1 MEHLV
6 YYDIAAAFVLL
17 TALAA
22 YHLRKYSDN
31 FQSRVYRVMLY
42 ALLVVSTSDF
52 LLFWEEITFGKTGT
66 TVLLYI
72 CILGQVVAAAAY
84 LLYILCLTGRVERFI
99 RKEKGWLF
107 VPAWIVIALLVVQL
121 FIPYLFKVG
130 TYGSYQRQN
139 GIMLFYLCMIYFYLM
154 GEVFL
159 VRFRKRL
166 SFELLFSTTVFAVVS
181 VFTLV
186 LHIAFPGFR
195 FQFFG
200 MAMCVLL
207 YLISSER
214 PQEYTVPELEIMN
227 RRAFLKE
234 SEERLLGS
242 ERFPMLVIKV
252 HNLKVMRQTLGNDS
266 VNEFLKE
273 MAAFFRKL
281 IDNSRI
287 YQFSQSVYVLALD
300 RKKKDIDSSLLIR
313 QILNRFEQ
321 PWHSGSVETKFRIH
335 ISSIVCPRDTNNL
348 NGLIDYIQ
356 YMRSISSEN
365 GNVVLKTAEMDIDR
379 PKRELRIRKLLNDAV
394 DHKGFEVFYQPI
406 YSVTENRIVSAEAL
420 VRLKDQSM
428 GYISPE
434 EFIPIAEK
442 SGMIM
447 QIGEFVFETV
457 CRFIREKQLTD
468 YGLQYIEINLSVV
481 QCMQEN
487 LAERLTEIMKKYHVA
502 PAQINL
508 EITETAAA
516 HSDMLENNIKILH
529 KQGIEFSLDDYG
541 SGYSN
546 TDYLFR
552 FPFRIVKIDK
562 TILWEAFKNEKA
574 MIALRNT
581 IRMIK
586 ELGLEIVVEGVENQ
600 EYVDYLTEQHCDYLQ
615 GYFYSK
621 PIPDRDFLELLRREN
636 AQYYAE
642 RFSKNELS
650 DIITT

>member
-17 TALAA
+17 TALVA

-130 TYGSYQRQN
+130 TDGSYQRQN

-166 SFELLFSTTVFAVVS
+166 SFELL
-181 VFTLV
+181 
-186 LHIAFPGFR
+186 FPGFR

-234 SEERLLGS
+234 AEERLLGS

-313 QILNRFEQ
+313 QILDRFEQ

-335 ISSIVCPRDTNNL
+335 ISSIVCPRDANNL

-356 YMRSISSEN
+356 YMRSLSSEN

-406 YSVTENRIVSAEAL
+406 YSVAENRIVSAEAL

-457 CRFIREKQLTD
+457 CRFIQEKQLTD

>member
-1 MEHLV
+1 
-6 YYDIAAAFVLL
+6 
-17 TALAA
+17 
-22 YHLRKYSDN
+22 
-31 FQSRVYRVMLY
+31 MLY

-52 LLFWEEITFGKTGT
+52 LLFWKEITFGKTGT

-130 TYGSYQRQN
+130 TDGSYQRQN

-166 SFELLFSTTVFAVVS
+166 SFEVLFSTTVFAVVS

-273 MAAFFRKL
+273 MVAFFRKL

-313 QILNRFEQ
+313 QILDRFEQ

-335 ISSIVCPRDTNNL
+335 ISSIVCPRDANNL

-356 YMRSISSEN
+356 YMRSLSSEN

-457 CRFIREKQLTD
+457 CRFI
-468 YGLQYIEINLSVV
+468 
-481 QCMQEN
+481 QEN

-502 PAQINL
+502 PSQINL

-636 AQYYAE
+636 AQYYTE

>member
-17 TALAA
+17 TALVA

-121 FIPYLFKVG
+121 FISYLFKVG
-130 TYGSYQRQN
+130 TDGSYQRQN

-166 SFELLFSTTVFAVVS
+166 SFEVLFSTTVFAVVS

-313 QILNRFEQ
+313 
-321 PWHSGSVETKFRIH
+321 
-335 ISSIVCPRDTNNL
+335 
-348 NGLIDYIQ
+348 
-356 YMRSISSEN
+356 
-365 GNVVLKTAEMDIDR
+365 
-379 PKRELRIRKLLNDAV
+379 
-394 DHKGFEVFYQPI
+394 
-406 YSVTENRIVSAEAL
+406 
-420 VRLKDQSM
+420 LKDQSM

-457 CRFIREKQLTD
+457 CRFIQEKQLTD

>member
-17 TALAA
+17 TALVA

-52 LLFWEEITFGKTGT
+52 LLFWKEITFGKTGT

-130 TYGSYQRQN
+130 TDGSYQRQN

-166 SFELLFSTTVFAVVS
+166 SFEVLFSTTVFAVVS

-273 MAAFFRKL
+273 MVAFFRKL

-313 QILNRFEQ
+313 QILDRFEQ

-335 ISSIVCPRDTNNL
+335 ISSIVCPRDANNL

-356 YMRSISSEN
+356 YMRSLSSEN

-457 CRFIREKQLTD
+457 CRFI
-468 YGLQYIEINLSVV
+468 
-481 QCMQEN
+481 QEN

>member
-17 TALAA
+17 TALVA

-130 TYGSYQRQN
+130 TDGSYQRQN

-273 MAAFFRKL
+273 MVAFFRKL

-313 QILNRFEQ
+313 QILDRFEQ

-335 ISSIVCPRDTNNL
+335 ISSIVCPRDANNL

-356 YMRSISSEN
+356 YMRSLSSEN

-457 CRFIREKQLTD
+457 CRFI
-468 YGLQYIEINLSVV
+468 
-481 QCMQEN
+481 QEN

>member
-17 TALAA
+17 TALVA

-52 LLFWEEITFGKTGT
+52 LLFWKEITFGKTGT

-130 TYGSYQRQN
+130 TDGSYQRQN

-166 SFELLFSTTVFAVVS
+166 SFEVLFSTTVFAVVS

-313 QILNRFEQ
+313 QILDRFEQ

-335 ISSIVCPRDTNNL
+335 ISSIVCPRDANNL

-356 YMRSISSEN
+356 YMRSLSSEN

-457 CRFIREKQLTD
+457 CRFI
-468 YGLQYIEINLSVV
+468 
-481 QCMQEN
+481 QEN

-562 TILWEAFKNEKA
+562 NILWEAFKNEKA

>member
-72 CILGQVVAAAAY
+72 CILGQVVAAVAY

-99 RKEKGWLF
+99 RKGKGWLF

-130 TYGSYQRQN
+130 TDGSYQRQN

-234 SEERLLGS
+234 AEERLLGS

-266 VNEFLKE
+266 VNEFQKE

-313 QILNRFEQ
+313 QILDRFEQ

-335 ISSIVCPRDTNNL
+335 ISSIVCPRDAKDL

-406 YSVTENRIVSAEAL
+406 YSVTENRIISAEAL

-457 CRFIREKQLTD
+457 CRFIQEKQLTD

-502 PAQINL
+502 PSQINL

-516 HSDMLENNIKILH
+516 HSDMLENNIEILH

-546 TDYLFR
+546 TDYLLR

>member
-72 CILGQVVAAAAY
+72 CILGQVVAAVAY

-99 RKEKGWLF
+99 RKGKGWLF

-130 TYGSYQRQN
+130 TDGSYQRQN

-166 SFELLFSTTVFAVVS
+166 SFELLFTTTVFAVVS

-234 SEERLLGS
+234 AEERLLGS

-266 VNEFLKE
+266 VNEFQKE

-313 QILNRFEQ
+313 QILDRFEQ

-335 ISSIVCPRDTNNL
+335 ISSIVCPRDAKDL

-406 YSVTENRIVSAEAL
+406 YSVTENRIISAEAL

-457 CRFIREKQLTD
+457 CRFIQEKQLTD

-487 LAERLTEIMKKYHVA
+487 LAERLTEIMKKYRVA
-502 PAQINL
+502 PSQINL

-516 HSDMLENNIKILH
+516 HSDMLENNIEILH

>member
-17 TALAA
+17 TALVA

-52 LLFWEEITFGKTGT
+52 LLFWKEITFGKTGT

-130 TYGSYQRQN
+130 TDGSYQRQN

-166 SFELLFSTTVFAVVS
+166 SFEVLFSTTVFAVVS

-273 MAAFFRKL
+273 MVAFFRKL

-313 QILNRFEQ
+313 QILDRFEQ

-335 ISSIVCPRDTNNL
+335 ISSIVCPRDANNL

-356 YMRSISSEN
+356 YMRSLSSEN

-457 CRFIREKQLTD
+457 CRFI
-468 YGLQYIEINLSVV
+468 
-481 QCMQEN
+481 QEN

-562 TILWEAFKNEKA
+562 NILWEAFKNEKA

-642 RFSKNELS
+642 RFSKMNYL
-650 DIITT
+650 I

>member
-52 LLFWEEITFGKTGT
+52 LLFWEGITFGKTGT

-72 CILGQVVAAAAY
+72 CILGQVVAATAY

-130 TYGSYQRQN
+130 TDGSYQRQN

-273 MAAFFRKL
+273 MAAFFCKL

-365 GNVVLKTAEMDIDR
+365 GNVVLKTAEMDIDQ

-406 YSVTENRIVSAEAL
+406 YSVAENRIVSAEAL

-457 CRFIREKQLTD
+457 CRFI
-468 YGLQYIEINLSVV
+468 
-481 QCMQEN
+481 
-487 LAERLTEIMKKYHVA
+487 
-502 PAQINL
+502 
-508 EITETAAA
+508 
-516 HSDMLENNIKILH
+516 
-529 KQGIEFSLDDYG
+529 
-541 SGYSN
+541 
-546 TDYLFR
+546 
-552 FPFRIVKIDK
+552 
-562 TILWEAFKNEKA
+562 
-574 MIALRNT
+574 
-581 IRMIK
+581 
-586 ELGLEIVVEGVENQ
+586 
-600 EYVDYLTEQHCDYLQ
+600 
-615 GYFYSK
+615 
-621 PIPDRDFLELLRREN
+621 
-636 AQYYAE
+636 
-642 RFSKNELS
+642 
-650 DIITT
+650 

>member
-130 TYGSYQRQN
+130 TDGSYQRQN

-242 ERFPMLVIKV
+242 GRFPMLVIKV

-266 VNEFLKE
+266 VNEFQKE

-287 YQFSQSVYVLALD
+287 YQFSQSVYVLVLD
-300 RKKKDIDSSLLIR
+300 RKKKDIDASLLIR
-313 QILNRFEQ
+313 QILDRFER
-321 PWHSGSVETKFRIH
+321 PWHSGSVETKFQIH
-335 ISSIVCPRDTNNL
+335 ISSIVCPRDAKDL
-348 NGLIDYIQ
+348 YGLIHYIQ

-394 DHKGFEVFYQPI
+394 DHNGFEVFYQPI

-457 CRFIREKQLTD
+457 CRFIQEKQLTD

-502 PAQINL
+502 PTQINL

>member
-72 CILGQVVAAAAY
+72 CILGQVVAAVAY

-130 TYGSYQRQN
+130 TDGSYQRQN

-186 LHIAFPGFR
+186 LHIAFRGFR

-234 SEERLLGS
+234 AEERLLGS

-266 VNEFLKE
+266 VNEFQKE

-313 QILNRFEQ
+313 QILDRFEQ

-335 ISSIVCPRDTNNL
+335 ISSIVCPRDAKDL

-356 YMRSISSEN
+356 HMRSISSEN

-406 YSVTENRIVSAEAL
+406 YSVTENRIISAEAL

-457 CRFIREKQLTD
+457 CRFIQEKQLTD
-468 YGLQYIEINLSVV
+468 YGLHYIEINLSVV

-502 PAQINL
+502 PSQINL

>member
-72 CILGQVVAAAAY
+72 CILGQVVAAVAY

-121 FIPYLFKVG
+121 FIPYLFKVE
-130 TYGSYQRQN
+130 TDGSYQRQN

-234 SEERLLGS
+234 AEERLLGS

-266 VNEFLKE
+266 VNEFQKE

-313 QILNRFEQ
+313 QILDRFEQ

-335 ISSIVCPRDTNNL
+335 ISSIVCPRDAKDL

-406 YSVTENRIVSAEAL
+406 YSVTENRIISAEAL

-457 CRFIREKQLTD
+457 CRFIQEKQLTD

-487 LAERLTEIMKKYHVA
+487 LAERLTEIMKKYRVA
-502 PAQINL
+502 PSQINL

-516 HSDMLENNIKILH
+516 HSDMLENNIEILH

>member
-52 LLFWEEITFGKTGT
+52 LLFWNEVPLDKMWT
-66 TVLLYI
+66 TILLYI
-72 CILGQVVAAAAY
+72 CIIGQVVVAVAY

-107 VPAWIVIALLVVQL
+107 VPAWIVIALLVMQL

-130 TYGSYQRQN
+130 VNGSYQRQN
-139 GIMLFYLCMIYFYLM
+139 GIIVFYACMIYFYLM

-166 SFELLFSTTVFAVVS
+166 SFEILLSATVFALVS
-181 VFTLV
+181 IFTLA
-186 LHIAFPGFR
+186 LHITFPGFR
-195 FQFFG
+195 LQFFG

-234 SEERLLGS
+234 AEERLLGS

-266 VNEFLKE
+266 VNEFQKE
-273 MAAFFRKL
+273 MAAFFREL

-300 RKKKDIDSSLLIR
+300 RKKKDIDSSVLIR
-313 QILNRFEQ
+313 QILDRFEQ

-335 ISSIVCPRDTNNL
+335 ISSIVCPRDAKDL

-365 GNVVLKTAEMDIDR
+365 GNVVLKPAEMDIDR

-406 YSVTENRIVSAEAL
+406 YSVAENRIASAEAL

-457 CRFIREKQLTD
+457 CRFIQEKQLTD

-502 PAQINL
+502 PTQINL
-508 EITETAAA
+508 AITETAAA

-552 FPFRIVKIDK
+552 FPFRIVKNDK
-562 TILWEAFKNEKA
+562 TILWEAFK
-574 MIALRNT
+574 NT

-586 ELGLEIVVEGVENQ
+586 ELGLEIVVEGVETQ

-621 PIPDRDFLELLRREN
+621 PIPDRDFLELLHREN

>member
-17 TALAA
+17 TALVA

-130 TYGSYQRQN
+130 TDGSYQRQN

-313 QILNRFEQ
+313 
-321 PWHSGSVETKFRIH
+321 
-335 ISSIVCPRDTNNL
+335 
-348 NGLIDYIQ
+348 
-356 YMRSISSEN
+356 
-365 GNVVLKTAEMDIDR
+365 
-379 PKRELRIRKLLNDAV
+379 
-394 DHKGFEVFYQPI
+394 
-406 YSVTENRIVSAEAL
+406 
-420 VRLKDQSM
+420 LKDQSM

-457 CRFIREKQLTD
+457 CRFIQEKQLTD

>member
-17 TALAA
+17 TALVA

-52 LLFWEEITFGKTGT
+52 LLFWEGITFGKTGT

-121 FIPYLFKVG
+121 FIPYLFKVE
-130 TYGSYQRQN
+130 TDGSYQRQN

-300 RKKKDIDSSLLIR
+300 RKKKDIDSSL
-313 QILNRFEQ
+313 LNRFEQ

-636 AQYYAE
+636 TQYYAE

>member
-6 YYDIAAAFVLL
+6 YYEIAAAFVLL
-17 TALAA
+17 TALVA

-52 LLFWEEITFGKTGT
+52 LLFWKEITFGKTGT

-130 TYGSYQRQN
+130 TDGSYQRQN

-166 SFELLFSTTVFAVVS
+166 SFEVLFSTTVFAVVS

-273 MAAFFRKL
+273 MVAFFRKL

-313 QILNRFEQ
+313 QILDRFEQ

-335 ISSIVCPRDTNNL
+335 ISSIVCPRDANNL

-356 YMRSISSEN
+356 YMRSLSSEN

-457 CRFIREKQLTD
+457 CRFI
-468 YGLQYIEINLSVV
+468 
-481 QCMQEN
+481 QEN

-502 PAQINL
+502 PSQINL

-636 AQYYAE
+636 AQYYTE

>member
-72 CILGQVVAAAAY
+72 CILGQIVAAVAY

-130 TYGSYQRQN
+130 TDGSYQRQN

-186 LHIAFPGFR
+186 LHIAFRGFR

-234 SEERLLGS
+234 AEERLLGS

-266 VNEFLKE
+266 VNEFQKE

-313 QILNRFEQ
+313 QILDRFEL

-335 ISSIVCPRDTNNL
+335 ISSIVCPRDAKDL

-406 YSVTENRIVSAEAL
+406 YSVTENRIISAEAL

-457 CRFIREKQLTD
+457 CRFIQEKQLTD

-502 PAQINL
+502 PSQINL

>member
-17 TALAA
+17 TALVA

-52 LLFWEEITFGKTGT
+52 LLFWKEITFGKTGT

-130 TYGSYQRQN
+130 TD

-420 VRLKDQSM
+420 IRLKDQSM

>member
-72 CILGQVVAAAAY
+72 CILGQVVAAVAY

-99 RKEKGWLF
+99 RKGKGWLF

-130 TYGSYQRQN
+130 TDGSYQRQN

-234 SEERLLGS
+234 AEERLLGS

-266 VNEFLKE
+266 VNEFQKE

-313 QILNRFEQ
+313 QILDRFEQ

-335 ISSIVCPRDTNNL
+335 ISSIVCPRDAKDL

-365 GNVVLKTAEMDIDR
+365 GNVVLKAAEMDIDR

-406 YSVTENRIVSAEAL
+406 YSVTENRIISAEAL

-457 CRFIREKQLTD
+457 CRFIQEKQLTD

-502 PAQINL
+502 PSQINL

>member
-72 CILGQVVAAAAY
+72 CILGQVVAAVAY

-99 RKEKGWLF
+99 RKGKGWLF

-130 TYGSYQRQN
+130 TDGSYQRQN

-234 SEERLLGS
+234 AEERLLGS

-266 VNEFLKE
+266 VNEFQKE

-313 QILNRFEQ
+313 QILDRFEQ

-335 ISSIVCPRDTNNL
+335 ISSIVCPRDAKDL

-406 YSVTENRIVSAEAL
+406 YSVTENRIISAEAL

-487 LAERLTEIMKKYHVA
+487 LAERLTEIMKKYRVA
-502 PAQINL
+502 PSQINL

-516 HSDMLENNIKILH
+516 HSDMLENNIEILH

>member
-17 TALAA
+17 TALVA

-130 TYGSYQRQN
+130 TDGSYQRQN

-166 SFELLFSTTVFAVVS
+166 SFEVLFSTTVFAVVS

-313 QILNRFEQ
+313 QILDRFEQ

-335 ISSIVCPRDTNNL
+335 ISSIVCPRDANNL

-356 YMRSISSEN
+356 YMRSLSSEN

-457 CRFIREKQLTD
+457 CRFIQEK
-468 YGLQYIEINLSVV
+468 
-481 QCMQEN
+481 
-487 LAERLTEIMKKYHVA
+487 
-502 PAQINL
+502 
-508 EITETAAA
+508 
-516 HSDMLENNIKILH
+516 
-529 KQGIEFSLDDYG
+529 
-541 SGYSN
+541 
-546 TDYLFR
+546 
-552 FPFRIVKIDK
+552 
-562 TILWEAFKNEKA
+562 
-574 MIALRNT
+574 
-581 IRMIK
+581 
-586 ELGLEIVVEGVENQ
+586 
-600 EYVDYLTEQHCDYLQ
+600 
-615 GYFYSK
+615 
-621 PIPDRDFLELLRREN
+621 
-636 AQYYAE
+636 
-642 RFSKNELS
+642 
-650 DIITT
+650 

>member
-72 CILGQVVAAAAY
+72 CILGQVVAAVAY

-107 VPAWIVIALLVVQL
+107 VPAWIVIVLLVVQL

-130 TYGSYQRQN
+130 TDGSYQRQN

-234 SEERLLGS
+234 AEERLLGS

-266 VNEFLKE
+266 VNEFQKE

-313 QILNRFEQ
+313 QILDRFEQ

-335 ISSIVCPRDTNNL
+335 ISSIVCPRDAKDL

-379 PKRELRIRKLLNDAV
+379 LKRELRIRKLLNDAV

-406 YSVTENRIVSAEAL
+406 YSVTENRIISAEAL

-457 CRFIREKQLTD
+457 CRFIQEKQLTD

-502 PAQINL
+502 PSQINL

>member
-17 TALAA
+17 TALVA

-52 LLFWEEITFGKTGT
+52 LLFWKEITFGKTGT

-130 TYGSYQRQN
+130 TDGSYQRQN

-166 SFELLFSTTVFAVVS
+166 SFEVLFSTTVFAVVS

-273 MAAFFRKL
+273 MVAFFRKL

-313 QILNRFEQ
+313 QILDRFEQ

-335 ISSIVCPRDTNNL
+335 ISSIVCPRDANNL

-356 YMRSISSEN
+356 YMRSLSSEN

-457 CRFIREKQLTD
+457 CRFI
-468 YGLQYIEINLSVV
+468 
-481 QCMQEN
+481 QEN

-562 TILWEAFKNEKA
+562 NILWEAFKNEKA

>member
-6 YYDIAAAFVLL
+6 YYDIVAAFVLL
-17 TALAA
+17 TALVA

-52 LLFWEEITFGKTGT
+52 LLFWKEITFGKTGT

-130 TYGSYQRQN
+130 TDGSYQRQN

-166 SFELLFSTTVFAVVS
+166 SFEVLFSTTVFAVVS

-273 MAAFFRKL
+273 MVAFFRKL

-313 QILNRFEQ
+313 QILDRFEQ

-335 ISSIVCPRDTNNL
+335 ISSIVCPRDANNL

-356 YMRSISSEN
+356 YMRSLSSEN

-457 CRFIREKQLTD
+457 CRFI
-468 YGLQYIEINLSVV
+468 
-481 QCMQEN
+481 QEN

-502 PAQINL
+502 PSQINL

-636 AQYYAE
+636 AQYYTE

>member
-17 TALAA
+17 TALVA

-52 LLFWEEITFGKTGT
+52 LLFWKEITFGKTGT

-130 TYGSYQRQN
+130 TDGSYQRQN

-166 SFELLFSTTVFAVVS
+166 SFEVLFSTTAVVS

-273 MAAFFRKL
+273 MVAFFRKL

-313 QILNRFEQ
+313 QILDRFEQ

-335 ISSIVCPRDTNNL
+335 ISSIVCPRDANNL

-356 YMRSISSEN
+356 YMRSLSSEN

-420 VRLKDQSM
+420 IRLKDQSM

-600 EYVDYLTEQHCDYLQ
+600 EYVDYLTE
-615 GYFYSK
+615 
-621 PIPDRDFLELLRREN
+621 
-636 AQYYAE
+636 
-642 RFSKNELS
+642 
-650 DIITT
+650 

>member
-72 CILGQVVAAAAY
+72 CILGQVVAAVAY

-99 RKEKGWLF
+99 RKGKGWLF

-121 FIPYLFKVG
+121 FIPYLFKVE
-130 TYGSYQRQN
+130 TDGSYQRQN

-234 SEERLLGS
+234 AEERLLGS

-266 VNEFLKE
+266 VNEFQKE

-313 QILNRFEQ
+313 QILDRFEQ

-335 ISSIVCPRDTNNL
+335 ISSIVCPRDAKDL

-406 YSVTENRIVSAEAL
+406 YSVTENRIISAEAL

-457 CRFIREKQLTD
+457 CRFIQEKQLTD

-502 PAQINL
+502 PSQINL

>member
-1 MEHLV
+1 
-6 YYDIAAAFVLL
+6 
-17 TALAA
+17 
-22 YHLRKYSDN
+22 
-31 FQSRVYRVMLY
+31 
-42 ALLVVSTSDF
+42 
-52 LLFWEEITFGKTGT
+52 
-66 TVLLYI
+66 
-72 CILGQVVAAAAY
+72 
-84 LLYILCLTGRVERFI
+84 
-99 RKEKGWLF
+99 
-107 VPAWIVIALLVVQL
+107 
-121 FIPYLFKVG
+121 
-130 TYGSYQRQN
+130 
-139 GIMLFYLCMIYFYLM
+139 
-154 GEVFL
+154 
-159 VRFRKRL
+159 
-166 SFELLFSTTVFAVVS
+166 
-181 VFTLV
+181 
-186 LHIAFPGFR
+186 
-195 FQFFG
+195 
-200 MAMCVLL
+200 MCVLL

-287 YQFSQSVYVLALD
+287 YQFSQSVYVLELD

-313 QILNRFEQ
+313 QILDRFEQ

-335 ISSIVCPRDTNNL
+335 ISSIVCPRDANNL

-356 YMRSISSEN
+356 YMRSLSSEN
-365 GNVVLKTAEMDIDR
+365 GNVVLKTAEMDIGR

-420 VRLKDQSM
+420 IRLKDQSM

-457 CRFIREKQLTD
+457 CRFIQEKQLTD

>member
-72 CILGQVVAAAAY
+72 CILGQVVAAVAY

-130 TYGSYQRQN
+130 TDGSYQRQN

-186 LHIAFPGFR
+186 LHIAFRGFR

-234 SEERLLGS
+234 AEERLLGS

-266 VNEFLKE
+266 VNEFQKE

-313 QILNRFEQ
+313 QILDRFEQ

-335 ISSIVCPRDTNNL
+335 ISSIVCPRDAKDL

-406 YSVTENRIVSAEAL
+406 YSVTENRIISAEAL

-457 CRFIREKQLTD
+457 CRFIQVKQLTD

-502 PAQINL
+502 PSRINL

-516 HSDMLENNIKILH
+516 HSDMLENNIEILH

>member
-17 TALAA
+17 TALVA

-130 TYGSYQRQN
+130 TDGSYQRQN

-273 MAAFFRKL
+273 MAAFFCKL

-300 RKKKDIDSSLLIR
+300 RKKKDIDSSLLI
-313 QILNRFEQ
+313 
-321 PWHSGSVETKFRIH
+321 
-335 ISSIVCPRDTNNL
+335 
-348 NGLIDYIQ
+348 
-356 YMRSISSEN
+356 
-365 GNVVLKTAEMDIDR
+365 
-379 PKRELRIRKLLNDAV
+379 
-394 DHKGFEVFYQPI
+394 
-406 YSVTENRIVSAEAL
+406 
-420 VRLKDQSM
+420 RLKDQSM

-457 CRFIREKQLTD
+457 CRFIQEKQLTD

>member
-17 TALAA
+17 TALVA

-52 LLFWEEITFGKTGT
+52 LLFWKEITFGKTGT

-130 TYGSYQRQN
+130 TDGSYQRQN

-166 SFELLFSTTVFAVVS
+166 SFEVLFSTTVFAVVS

-266 VNEFLKE
+266 VNEFLRE
-273 MAAFFRKL
+273 MVAFFRKL

-300 RKKKDIDSSLLIR
+300 RKKKDIDSSLLI
-313 QILNRFEQ
+313 
-321 PWHSGSVETKFRIH
+321 
-335 ISSIVCPRDTNNL
+335 
-348 NGLIDYIQ
+348 
-356 YMRSISSEN
+356 
-365 GNVVLKTAEMDIDR
+365 
-379 PKRELRIRKLLNDAV
+379 
-394 DHKGFEVFYQPI
+394 
-406 YSVTENRIVSAEAL
+406 
-420 VRLKDQSM
+420 RLKDQSM

-457 CRFIREKQLTD
+457 CRFIQEKQLTD